1 MTTLYI
7 EGIDEE
13 IVTQLEA
20 EAKRFNTG
28 INELVKQ
35 FIYQGLN
42 TYKVKNTHTIDSLFG
57 MMTSSTDGLEFQ
69 KVMREG

>member
-1 MTTLYI
+1 MATLSI
-7 EGIDEE
+7 DGIDEQ

-42 TYKVKNTHTIDSLFG
+42 TSQVKKTPSIDSLFG

-69 KVMREG
+69 KAMREG